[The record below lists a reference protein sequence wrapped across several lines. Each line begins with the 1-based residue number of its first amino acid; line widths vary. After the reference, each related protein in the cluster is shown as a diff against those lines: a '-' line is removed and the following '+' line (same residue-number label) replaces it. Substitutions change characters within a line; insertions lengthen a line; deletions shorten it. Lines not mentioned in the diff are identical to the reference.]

1 MTKADFIKR
10 LIELGFTQEG
20 NEFKKDILVFRQ
32 NDAEN
37 RFEVFY
43 KGTDGA
49 KDTPPVYWYEYLY
62 RDMTQ
67 NAFDYYVNNL
77 YEAIKEF

>member
-1 MTKADFIKR
+1 MTKEDFIKR
-10 LIELGFTQEG
+10 LLELGFTHEG
-20 NEFKKDILVFRQ
+20 NEFKKDVLVCRQ

-49 KDTPPVYWYEYLY
+49 DDTSPVYWYEDLY
-62 RDMTQ
+62 RGMKQ
-67 NAFDYYVNNL
+67 NAFDYYVNGL
-77 YEAIKEF
+77 YDAIKEN